1 MAFGIK
7 HMVILAGAGVLFAYG
22 SALSG
27 RERSDVIARNNLVD
41 GQPEAYDSCISA
53 LHRKKL
59 THGGSKKDFCACF
72 AKQATEYL
80 KPEHKN
86 LAGKFLEKTLDKRD
100 VAMGAD
106 VFVPASYE
114 GLAVAPQQVALS
126 VLMATNQCSED
137 VRTTCPQSDQSCI
150 DRLKSKVRHAQK

>member
-7 HMVILAGAGVLFAYG
+7 HMVMLVGAGVLFAYG
-22 SALSG
+22 SALSSK
-27 RERSDVIARNNLVD
+27 ERADVISRNNLVD

-53 LHRKKL
+53 LHRRKL
-59 THGGSKKDFCACF
+59 THGGSNKDFCACF

-80 KPEHKN
+80 KPGHKN
-86 LAGKFLEKTLDKRD
+86 LAARFLEQTLDKRD
-100 VAMGAD
+100 AGMGAD

-137 VRTTCPQSDQSCI
+137 VRTTCPQSDQTCV
-150 DRLKSKVRHAQK
+150 DRIKAKGRHAQK